1 MNRPTTIDRVL
12 RRDATVYAACGVALT
27 LGLFFIFVW
36 APHPWGWEGFDHY
49 HQLALEVAA
58 GRPFPTM
65 EVPWGYAYFLA
76 GFYRLLGDRPWIV
89 LVVQAA
95 LNAAL
100 PLLVYRLALTWVE
113 RRTAV
118 LAAVLTGV
126 FSFNTVYAST
136 QSSDAV
142 CTVIFMVTLVVFLR
156 AGTGGRWPQYALAGL
171 LAGLAPQFR
180 PNLILVPILLAVF
193 IVFDHR
199 FTVRLKA
206 DPTDRR
212 RLVNAAVLL
221 AGAAAALT
229 PWVLR
234 NYRLTGTVLP
244 TSVHGGVQLWY
255 GTLQVGP
262 YLHSRAYNP
271 RAVFEAPVF
280 DYTSLDRVPI
290 VISTRA
296 MSCAEA
302 PPSNVALVY
311 WTDRNPARHRVP
323 PASVDHGT
331 FGFEIPAPGQSAVIY
346 YYFDATWPS
355 AEDAPFEQATPFG
368 GEASPFIYFVSQ
380 DHLGDLDVHGDLLDI
395 FDLIRLARYVAW
407 REPVSFEGRL
417 AAAGIMPRD
426 AERAA
431 KALARAASP
440 DEAAV
445 LAPAIASIDQD
456 ERHLRMVFRDGSS
469 IDVPRRWNGT
479 ITDLAVDGALAA
491 ELMQSRAPLAAVAGP
506 SAHRQRC
513 AALEDIDVNR
523 VFYRAEPHLM
533 RRYSALAFDNIR
545 RDPWGFA
552 RASAYRAVR
561 VFIIEGTADR
571 HTAQQFSRSRI
582 IYAVATVVSATYLLL
597 FAAGVVIAWR
607 RRYAILLPLA
617 LIAYVPLTISAVLTN
632 MRYSITVQPLIF
644 MFIAVALTAA
654 LEQLSWLPARA
665 AEGRDPAGT

>member
-1 MNRPTTIDRVL
+1 MTIDRVL
-12 RRDATVYAACGVALT
+12 RRDATVYAACGVALA

-36 APHPWGWEGFDHY
+36 APHPWGWDGFDHY
-49 HQLALEVAA
+49 HQLALDVAA

-76 GFYRLLGDRPWIV
+76 GFYRLLGDRPWIP

-95 LNAAL
+95 LNATL

-142 CTVIFMVTLVVFLR
+142 CTVIFMVTLVAFVR
-156 AGTGGRWPQYALAGL
+156 ARTSDRWPHYALAGL

-229 PWVLR
+229 PWVVR

-262 YLHSRAYNP
+262 YLRSRAYNP
-271 RAVFEAPVF
+271 RAVFDTPVF

-290 VISTRA
+290 VISTHA
-296 MSCAEA
+296 MSCADA

-311 WTDRNPARHRVP
+311 WSDRNPVRHRVP
-323 PASVDHGT
+323 PASFDQGR
-331 FGFEIPAPGQSAVIY
+331 FRFEIPAPGQSAVIY

-355 AEDAPFEQATPFG
+355 SDDAPFEQATPFG

-395 FDLIRLARYVAW
+395 FDLVRLARYVAW
-407 REPVSFEGRL
+407 REPVPFEGRL
-417 AAAGIMPRD
+417 ATAGIMPRD

-431 KALARAASP
+431 KVLARAASP

-445 LAPAIASIDQD
+445 LAPVIASIDHD

-479 ITDLAVDGALAA
+479 ITDLAFDGALAV
-491 ELMQSRAPLAAVAGP
+491 ELMPSRVPLASVARP

-513 AALEDIDVNR
+513 AALEDVDVNR

-561 VFIIEGTADR
+561 VFVIEGSEDR

-582 IYAVATVVSATYLLL
+582 VYAAATVVSVAYLLL
-597 FAAGVVIAWR
+597 FVAGVVIAWR
-607 RRYAILLPLA
+607 RRLTVLLPLA
-617 LIAYVPLTISAVLTN
+617 LIVYVPLTISVVLTN
-632 MRYSITVQPLIF
+632 MRYSMTVQPLIF

-654 LEQLSWLPARA
+654 LERASWLPARSV
-665 AEGRDPAGT
+665 EGRDPAGT